1 MPRSSYLL
9 NFCSGFAVLCS
20 LQIFTSWIWVDLSDS
35 NWDIAW
41 CDSSSSMGRW
51 LVLYSWGI
59 TGIFI
64 LFNWLKGR
72 LVTTYKWT
80 IVSFV
85 SFWSIVFSLASPS
98 DRSDPSGLFALALF
112 FGCMIWSLQRY
123 KKRQDSIN
131 QTGEQDGGL
140 NALSRVSHL

>member
-20 LQIFTSWIWVDLSDS
+20 LQIFTSWIWVDLNDA
-35 NWDIAW
+35 NWGIAW
-41 CDSSSSMGRW
+41 CDSSSSMARW
-51 LVLYSWGI
+51 LVLYSWAI

-64 LFNWLKGR
+64 VFNWLKGKIA
-72 LVTTYKWT
+72 TAYKWT

-85 SFWSIVFSLASPS
+85 LFWSIGFSLASLT
-98 DRSDPSGLFALALF
+98 DRNDPSGLFALAIF
-112 FGCMIWSLQRY
+112 FVCMIWSLQRY
-123 KKRQDSIN
+123 KKRQASIN
-131 QTGEQDGGL
+131 ETREQDGGL